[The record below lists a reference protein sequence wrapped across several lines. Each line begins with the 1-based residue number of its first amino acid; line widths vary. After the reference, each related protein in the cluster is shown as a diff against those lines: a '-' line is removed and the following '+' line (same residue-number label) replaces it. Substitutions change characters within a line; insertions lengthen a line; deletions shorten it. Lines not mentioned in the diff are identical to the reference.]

1 MVDIL
6 LLNGADP
13 ESLDHSNAKPSEVSR
28 NFECVLA
35 IEREASRRKN
45 GESAGTKVVNWMGF
59 GVGLGV
65 GLGIALAKQQ
75 QFYAEQTRLEAE
87 RKRLAEE
94 SERMKKR
101 EEMAAM
107 LGKKK
112 QGSGAKKFLA

>member
-1 MVDIL
+1 M

-13 ESLDHSNAKPSEVSR
+13 EALDHSNAKPTEVCR

-75 QFYAEQTRLEAE
+75 QFYAEQARLEAE

-94 SERMKKR
+94 RERQLKR

-112 QGSGAKKFLA
+112 EGSGARKFLS